1 MFDIS
6 KENSIMI
13 STDYAVKALIN
24 RQKRLN
30 QVKFYKIVLIIFLV
44 FLIVVFILLI
54 SFSTKANNR
63 VYEPSYKYYKSIEIT
78 KGDTLWSVANE
89 YFDPIYYKNI
99 SEYVKEV
106 KEMNDLTSDDIIVG
120 SHIIIPYYILEEK
133 QE

>member
-44 FLIVVFILLI
+44 FLIVVFILLVSCKCI
-54 SFSTKANNR
+54 F
-63 VYEPSYKYYKSIEIT
+63 
-78 KGDTLWSVANE
+78 
-89 YFDPIYYKNI
+89 
-99 SEYVKEV
+99 
-106 KEMNDLTSDDIIVG
+106 
-120 SHIIIPYYILEEK
+120 
-133 QE
+133 